1 MAILMLVNSLTTRNG
16 MPDRLAGLL
25 GREVAVHARG
35 GARLAEQ
42 ANPATR
48 LGSATAA
55 ALGAGGV
62 EALVLQEMSH
72 GPATATGRF
81 LESVARLAAM
91 AREAGAVPVLYGTWA
106 FGAGSAALGRLGL
119 SPAEMHGAMQEAF
132 GRAAQGCGVAVANVG
147 AAFWE
152 AGDGRGVGDGLLAPD
167 GVHPSE
173 AGSELAARVLAETL
187 AGALGA
193 AGGSAAGMGTSINT

>member
-1 MAILMLVNSLTTRNG
+1 MAILMLGNSLTTRNG
-16 MPDRLAGLL
+16 MPDLLAGLL

-42 ANPATR
+42 TNPATR
-48 LGSATAA
+48 LGAATAR
-55 ALGAGGV
+55 ALAAGGV
-62 EALVLQEMSH
+62 DALVMQEMSH
-72 GPATATGRF
+72 GPVSAPERF

-91 AREAGAVPVLYGTWA
+91 ARDAGAAPVVYGTWA

-132 GRAAQGCGVAVANVG
+132 GRAARECGVAVADVG

-152 AGDGRGVGDGLLAPD
+152 VGDGRGVGDGLLAAD

-173 AGSELAARVLAETL
+173 AGSELAARILARTL
-187 AGALGA
+187 AGELG
-193 AGGSAAGMGTSINT
+193 GRSGDGPGTGIRT

>member
-1 MAILMLVNSLTTRNG
+1 
-16 MPDRLAGLL
+16 MPTRLAGLL

-42 ANPATR
+42 TNPATR
-48 LGSATAA
+48 LGAATAA
-55 ALGAGGV
+55 ALAAGGV

-72 GPATATGRF
+72 GPVSAPERF
-81 LESVARLAAM
+81 LESVARLAVM
-91 AREAGAVPVLYGTWA
+91 AREAGAVPVVYGTWA

-119 SPAEMHGAMQEAF
+119 SPAEMHGAMQAAF

-147 AAFWE
+147 SAFWE
-152 AGDGRGVGDGLLAPD
+152 AGDGTAVGAGLLAAD

-173 AGSELAARVLAETL
+173 AGSALAASVLAEAL

-193 AGGSAAGMGTSINT
+193 

>member
-1 MAILMLVNSLTTRNG
+1 MAILMLGNSLTTRNG
-16 MPDRLAGLL
+16 MPDRLAALL

-72 GPATATGRF
+72 GPATATERF

-91 AREAGAVPVLYGTWA
+91 AREAGAAPVLYGTWA

-193 AGGSAAGMGTSINT
+193 AGGSAVGMGTGINT

>member
-1 MAILMLVNSLTTRNG
+1 MAILMLGNSLTTRNG
-16 MPDRLAGLL
+16 MPGRLAGLL

-55 ALGAGGV
+55 ALAAGGV

-106 FGAGSAALGRLGL
+106 FGTGSAALGRLGL
-119 SPAEMHGAMQEAF
+119 SPAEMHAAMQAAF
-132 GRAAQGCGVAVANVG
+132 GSAERECGVAVADVG

-152 AGDGRGVGDGLLAPD
+152 AGDGRGVGDGLLAAD

-173 AGSELAARVLAETL
+173 AGSELAARVLARTL
-187 AGALGA
+187 AGELG
-193 AGGSAAGMGTSINT
+193 GRSGVGLGTGIRT

>member
-1 MAILMLVNSLTTRNG
+1 MAILMLGNSLTTRNG
-16 MPDRLAGLL
+16 MPDLLAGLL

-42 ANPATR
+42 TNPATR
-48 LGSATAA
+48 LGAATAR
-55 ALGAGGV
+55 ALAAGGV
-62 EALVLQEMSH
+62 DALVMQEMSH
-72 GPATATGRF
+72 GPVSAPERF

-91 AREAGAVPVLYGTWA
+91 ARDAGAAPVVYGTWA

-132 GRAAQGCGVAVANVG
+132 GRAARECGVAVADVG

-152 AGDGRGVGDGLLAPD
+152 AGDGRGVGDGLLAAD

-173 AGSELAARVLAETL
+173 AGSELAASVLARTL
-187 AGALGA
+187 AGELG
-193 AGGSAAGMGTSINT
+193 GRSGDGPGTGIRT

>member
-1 MAILMLVNSLTTRNG
+1 MILMLGNSLTTRNG
-16 MPDRLAGLL
+16 MPDRLAELL

-48 LGSATAA
+48 LGAATAA
-55 ALGAGGV
+55 ALAAGGV
-62 EALVLQEMSH
+62 DALVLQEMSH
-72 GPATATGRF
+72 GPVTATERF

-91 AREAGAVPVLYGTWA
+91 AREAGAVPVVYGTWA
-106 FGAGSAALGRLGL
+106 FGAGSAALGRLDL
-119 SPAEMHGAMQEAF
+119 SPAEMHGAMQAAL
-132 GRAAQGCGVAVANVG
+132 GRAERECGVAVANVG

-152 AGDGRGVGDGLLAPD
+152 AGDGGAVGAGLLASD

-173 AGSELAARVLAETL
+173 VGSELAASVLAEML
-187 AGALGA
+187 AGALG
-193 AGGSAAGMGTSINT
+193 T

>member
-1 MAILMLVNSLTTRNG
+1 MAVLMLGNSLTTRNG
-16 MPDRLAGLL
+16 MPDRLAELL

-48 LGSATAA
+48 LGGATAA
-55 ALGAGGV
+55 ALAAGGV
-62 EALVLQEMSH
+62 DALVLQEMSH
-72 GPATATGRF
+72 GPVTATGRF

-91 AREAGAVPVLYGTWA
+91 AREAGAVPVVYGTWA
-106 FGAGSAALGRLGL
+106 FGAGSAALGRLDL
-119 SPAEMHGAMQEAF
+119 SPAEMHGAMQAAL
-132 GRAAQGCGVAVANVG
+132 GRAERECGVAVANVG

-152 AGDGRGVGDGLLAPD
+152 AGDGSAVGAGLLAAD

-173 AGSELAARVLAETL
+173 AGSELAARVLA
-187 AGALGA
+187 GALGERGG
-193 AGGSAAGMGTSINT
+193 AGSDA

>member
-1 MAILMLVNSLTTRNG
+1 MAILMLGNSLTTRNG
-16 MPDRLAGLL
+16 MPDLLAGLL

-42 ANPATR
+42 TNPATR
-48 LGSATAA
+48 LGAATAR
-55 ALGAGGV
+55 ALAAGGV
-62 EALVLQEMSH
+62 DALVMQEMSH
-72 GPATATGRF
+72 GPVSAPERF

-91 AREAGAVPVLYGTWA
+91 ARDAGAAPVVYGTWA

-132 GRAAQGCGVAVANVG
+132 GRAARECGVAVADVG

-152 AGDGRGVGDGLLAPD
+152 AGDGRGVGDGLLAAD

-173 AGSELAARVLAETL
+173 AGSELAARILARTL
-187 AGALGA
+187 AGELG
-193 AGGSAAGMGTSINT
+193 GRSGDGPGTGIRT